1 MRSKFLEE
9 PRRPLGI
16 GIEGLALL
24 MTRKI
29 QTDVARTFH
38 LRAWLIVAMWFLL
51 VRADGAQSTPIGSA
65 VSTRSDASLQNS
77 PQETAW
83 RSPARL
89 RHGILSATSGTFIAD
104 PTGLKFVPTT
114 GTSRRWTYTNIK
126 SLDMRRHR
134 IILTGYE
141 NRKWHMPKLREFKF
155 ALEQEMTPGVAAS
168 LAAKVNK
175 PMQNRVPDPNAPATT
190 VIAVRRSD
198 HFGGSNGLLRIRS
211 EGIDY
216 VTAQPHQSRSWRWAD
231 LQSLSHPDPYH
242 LLVFGYRDS
251 YGFELKEPLSRDVF
265 NHLSDEIWEHNES
278 DITGGSATVPASAP
292 ALGGRSPDE

>member
-1 MRSKFLEE
+1 
-9 PRRPLGI
+9 
-16 GIEGLALL
+16 
-24 MTRKI
+24 MTRI
-29 QTDVARTFH
+29 IRTDVARTLH
-38 LRAWLIVAMWFLL
+38 LRAWLILAMWFLL
-51 VRADGAQSTPIGSA
+51 VRADGAQSTPAGSA
-65 VSTRSDASLQNS
+65 VGNRPDASLQNS
-77 PQETAW
+77 PQDIAW

-89 RHGILSATSGTFIAD
+89 RHGIVGAMSGTFTAD
-104 PTGLKFVPTT
+104 TTGLEFIPAN
-114 GTSRRWTYTNIK
+114 GASRRWPYAEIK
-126 SLDMRRHR
+126 TLDMRRHR

-141 NRKWHMPKLREFKF
+141 NRKWHMPRLREFKF

-168 LAAKVNK
+168 LAERVNK
-175 PMQNRVPDPNAPATT
+175 PTQNRIPDPNAPAVT
-190 VIAVRRSD
+190 VVAVRRSD
-198 HFGGSNGLLRIRS
+198 HFGGSNGLLRIRR

-278 DITGGSATVPASAP
+278 DVTGSSATLPATAP
-292 ALGGRSPDE
+292 ALSGRSPDE